1 MTIQHYIK
9 KEFSKMNELQKKIFS
24 GLLHEI
30 MTGKYRVGDTLPTEL
45 EIGKMLQVT
54 RHNSH
59 YAVKALENAGIV
71 MRNKKRGTVVT
82 RIPSKFELNSLK
94 RFTAKKVCILNHSHE
109 DYRHIHWNER
119 ISVPLEKELN
129 RAGIEMETRIIT
141 DIKNTGD
148 YMELLED
155 ITDQGISAI
164 MIIPAG
170 GVSGL
175 FLESAEMLFRYHE
188 SLFIFDRGSLECD
201 ESILNTV
208 GINDFADGVTAVE
221 TAIRSGT
228 VRRIIFCMHQITDCR
243 WQKERLRG
251 VRLGAWRMSGGA
263 VFVENYVHGVHGEFP
278 LNAPSPET
286 VLIACHDEAAVT
298 FIEAGKRRNLH
309 PGKDYKI
316 IGFGDDSRFSQ
327 YELTTLSPNLELIA
341 KHLARQILDSIANRE
356 PAILHSCRVSS
367 KLIRRKTL

>member
-1 MTIQHYIK
+1 
-9 KEFSKMNELQKKIFS
+9 MNELQKQIFS
-24 GLLHEI
+24 GLIDEI
-30 MTGKYRVGDTLPTEL
+30 MMGKYRVGDTLPTEQ

-59 YAVKALENAGIV
+59 YAVKALEDAGIV

-94 RFTAKKVCILNHSHE
+94 RFTAEKVCILNHMHG

-129 RAGIEMETRIIT
+129 HAGIQMEIRNVGDIRKT
-141 DIKNTGD
+141 DD
-148 YMELLED
+148 YMELLEE
-155 ITDQGISAI
+155 ITDQGVSAI
-164 MIIPAG
+164 VIIPGSG
-170 GVSGL
+170 GTD
-175 FLESAEMLFRYHE
+175 FFQESAEMFFRYHE
-188 SLFIFDRGSLECD
+188 NIFIFDRGSLNCD
-201 ESILNTV
+201 QSILNTV

-221 TAIRSGT
+221 TALKNGPVS
-228 VRRIIFCMHQITDCR
+228 RIIFCMNQISECN

-251 VRLGAWRMSGGA
+251 VRLGAGRMSRGA
-263 VFVENYVHGVHGEFP
+263 VFVETYVHGVHGDFP
-278 LNAPSPET
+278 LNASSPQT
-286 VLIACHDEAAVT
+286 VLIACHDEAAVQ
-298 FIEAGKRRNLH
+298 FIDEGRQRNLH

-316 IGFGDDSRFSQ
+316 IGFGNDSRFLE

-341 KHLARQILDSIANRE
+341 KHLAKQILDSIANRE
-356 PAILHSCRVSS
+356 PETLHSCRIRS

>member
-1 MTIQHYIK
+1 
-9 KEFSKMNELQKKIFS
+9 
-24 GLLHEI
+24 
-30 MTGKYRVGDTLPTEL
+30 
-45 EIGKMLQVT
+45 
-54 RHNSH
+54 
-59 YAVKALENAGIV
+59 
-71 MRNKKRGTVVT
+71 
-82 RIPSKFELNSLK
+82 
-94 RFTAKKVCILNHSHE
+94 
-109 DYRHIHWNER
+109 
-119 ISVPLEKELN
+119 
-129 RAGIEMETRIIT
+129 METRIIT

-201 ESILNTV
+201 ESILNTI

-356 PAILHSCRVSS
+356 SAILHSCRVSS